1 MVKKY
6 REKNKLLIRRR
17 KVAIRRFWRFFRLF
31 LIGIFFVGML
41 WGLNYLYNSNYFKIK
56 SIEVEGNSH
65 YQDSAI
71 KEQLTDTVGTNI
83 FEVNVKKAE
92 DNLIENLFWINEVKL
107 SKIFPDEIK
116 ITVKERNPYIRI
128 AYGNKLYLAD
138 DEGVILEEIS
148 KDEQE
153 KYFRLILVRN
163 AVDYYPE
170 PGEKIAKKNAL
181 SCGRIYLILDS
192 KIKEDIKEA
201 KLAKNVYGDIIF
213 LTTEEKEIIFGSSNN
228 IVQKCEIL
236 KQIMNQLLIEEFEYD
251 TIDLRIVENPTVK

>member
-6 REKNKLLIRRR
+6 RKKNKLLIRRR

-31 LIGIFFVGML
+31 LISIFFVGML

-65 YQDSAI
+65 YQDSVI
-71 KEQLTDTVGTNI
+71 KEQLADTVGTNI
-83 FEVNVKKAE
+83 FEVNVKKA
-92 DNLIENLFWINEVKL
+92 DYKLIENLFWIKEVKL
-107 SKIFPDEIK
+107 SKVFPDEIK
-116 ITVKERNPYIRI
+116 ITVRERNPYIRM

-138 DEGVILEEIS
+138 DEGVILEEIGR
-148 KDEQE
+148 DEQE
-153 KYFRLILVRN
+153 KYCRLILVRN

-213 LTTEEKEIIFGSSNN
+213 LTTEEKEIIFGSSDN